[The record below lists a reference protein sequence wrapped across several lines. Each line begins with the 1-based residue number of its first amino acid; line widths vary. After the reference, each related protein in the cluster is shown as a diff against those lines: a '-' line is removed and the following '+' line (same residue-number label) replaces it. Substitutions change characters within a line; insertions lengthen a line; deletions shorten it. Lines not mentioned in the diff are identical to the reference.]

1 MVFGPGYAGA
11 VDIVAHEMV
20 HGIIQ
25 YEANLVY
32 SDEPGAVNESIADIF
47 GALIEFYAKSGN
59 ANWLIG
65 EDAPGFSVE
74 RPLRSLAAPNLT
86 LPDGTSLFDKKQ
98 NFSSTNRGQPD
109 HYGDVLTADD
119 PICGSTWLNDN
130 GCVHFN
136 SGILN
141 KFAYLIAEGG
151 EHRGT
156 PVVGL
161 GRAKLAHLTYRTL
174 TTNLN
179 QTATLMEAADGYLQS
194 CLDLTQKKGSG
205 FSESDCD
212 QVLAAQ
218 QAVGLVYG
226 GS

>member
-1 MVFGPGYAGA
+1 
-11 VDIVAHEMV
+11 
-20 HGIIQ
+20 
-25 YEANLVY
+25 
-32 SDEPGAVNESIADIF
+32 VNESIADIF
-47 GALIEFYAKSGN
+47 AALIEFYAKGSA

-65 EDAPGFSVE
+65 EAAPGYSLE

-86 LPDGTSLFDKKQ
+86 DPAGTSLFDKAQ
-98 NFSSTNRGQPD
+98 NFSSVNRGQPD
-109 HYGDVLTADD
+109 HYADVVLPDD
-119 PICGSTWLNDN
+119 AICASTWLNDN

-141 KFAYLIAEGG
+141 KFAYLVSEGG
-151 EHRGT
+151 THHGT
-156 PVVGL
+156 EVKGI

-179 QTATLMEAADGYLQS
+179 QTATLVEAAEGYLQS
-194 CLDLTQKKGSG
+194 CLDLTTKKGSG
-205 FSESDCD
+205 FTEGDCD

-218 QAVGLVYG
+218 QAVGLTF